1 MESVIFAIVKLIGG
15 LAFFLY
21 GMNEMSGGLKKISGG
36 KLEKTLRKM
45 TDTPIKGLV
54 LGAGITIAIQSS
66 SAMTVML
73 VGLVNSGIL
82 SLSQTVGVIMGSNV
96 GTTLTAW
103 ILSLSGIDGGNIILQ
118 FLKPN
123 NFAPIVALIGIGLIM
138 ISKKAKR
145 RDVGNIM
152 VGFAILM
159 TGMSLMGEAGERMS
173 EMPQFQSVLTAFN
186 NPIIGVLV
194 GAVFTGII
202 QSSAASVGILQALS
216 LTGGIT
222 YNMAIPIIMGQN
234 IGTCVTALISSI
246 GVNKNAKR
254 VSVIHMSFNIIGTVL
269 CMILFYGTNAF
280 YPLAFLDMEIGPFE
294 IAIAHSIFNVFT
306 TFVLLPFSKQLV
318 KIAEKFIPDK
328 EEKQSVAFIDERL
341 INTPALAVFE
351 CGNLTVEMSKIA
363 HQAVLDA
370 MDVTTVKFDPVKAA
384 GILEKEDTIDIY
396 EDKLGTYLVKLSS
409 KELTEA
415 DSHQISKMLHT
426 IGQFERLGD
435 HACNLLKT
443 AEEMNEKEISFSAE
457 ANREIAVA
465 SAAITEI
472 MDIAMTAFEKGDLAL
487 AAKVEPLEQVID
499 KIIADIRSRH
509 IARLKNGVCTIEL
522 GFVLSDLLSNYERV
536 SDHCSNIAV
545 AVIEAEHDSFKA
557 HEYLSGVKN
566 DNNEAFNEEFIA
578 YSKKYA
584 L

>member
-45 TDTPIKGLV
+45 TDTPIKGLI

-82 SLSQTVGVIMGSNV
+82 QLYQTVGVIMGSNI

-103 ILSLSGIDGGNIILQ
+103 ILSLSGIDGGNIFLK
-118 FLKPN
+118 FLKPD
-123 NFAPIVALIGIGLIM
+123 NFAPIVALIGIGFIM
-138 ISKKAKR
+138 ISKKAKK
-145 RDVGNIM
+145 RDIGAIM

-159 TGMSLMGEAGERMS
+159 TGMSLMGDAVEPLS

-194 GAVFTGII
+194 GAIFTGII

-246 GVNKNAKR
+246 GVSKNAKR

-269 CMILFYGTNAF
+269 CMILFYGTNLI
-280 YPLAFLDMEIGPFE
+280 YPLAFLGFEIGPFE

-306 TFVLLPFSKQLV
+306 TIILLPFAKQLV
-318 KIAEKFIPDK
+318 KIAEKSIPEN
-328 EEKQSVAFIDERL
+328 EEKKSVAFIDERL
-341 INTPALAVFE
+341 LNTPSVAVYE
-351 CGNLTVEMSKIA
+351 CGNLTIEMSKIA

-370 MDVTTVKFDPVKAA
+370 IDVLNIYNASKGEK
-384 GILEKEDTIDIY
+384 ILAQEDTIDIY

-409 KELTEA
+409 KEVTEK

-443 AEEMNEKEISFSAE
+443 AEEMNDKEIRFSE
-457 ANREIAVA
+457 QANKEIAVA

-472 MDIAMTAFEKGDLAL
+472 MDITMKAFETGNVAL
-487 AAKVEPLEQVID
+487 ASKVEPLEQVID
-499 KIIADIRSRH
+499 DIIANIRSRH
-509 IARLKNGVCTIEL
+509 IDRLKNGLCTIEL

-545 AVIEAEHDSFKA
+545 AIIESETDSYKA
-557 HEYLSGVKN
+557 HEYLSGVKTD
-566 DNNEAFNEEFIA
+566 DNEDFVEQFNF
-578 YSKKYA
+578 YSKKYS

>member
-82 SLSQTVGVIMGSNV
+82 SLSQTVGVIMGSNI

-103 ILSLSGIDGGNIILQ
+103 ILSLSGIDGGNIVLQ

-138 ISKKAKR
+138 ISKRAKR

-159 TGMSLMGEAGERMS
+159 TGMSLMGDAVEPLS

-328 EEKQSVAFIDERL
+328 DEKQSVAFIDERL

-351 CGNLTVEMSKIA
+351 CGNLTVQK
-363 HQAVLDA
+363 
-370 MDVTTVKFDPVKAA
+370 
-384 GILEKEDTIDIY
+384 EK
-396 EDKLGTYLVKLSS
+396 
-409 KELTEA
+409 
-415 DSHQISKMLHT
+415 
-426 IGQFERLGD
+426 RL
-435 HACNLLKT
+435 
-443 AEEMNEKEISFSAE
+443 
-457 ANREIAVA
+457 
-465 SAAITEI
+465 
-472 MDIAMTAFEKGDLAL
+472 
-487 AAKVEPLEQVID
+487 
-499 KIIADIRSRH
+499 
-509 IARLKNGVCTIEL
+509 
-522 GFVLSDLLSNYERV
+522 
-536 SDHCSNIAV
+536 
-545 AVIEAEHDSFKA
+545 
-557 HEYLSGVKN
+557 
-566 DNNEAFNEEFIA
+566 
-578 YSKKYA
+578 
-584 L
+584 

>member
-1 MESVIFAIVKLIGG
+1 MESVVFAIVKLIGG

-45 TDTPIKGLV
+45 TDTPLKGLV

-82 SLSQTVGVIMGSNV
+82 QLSQTVGVIMGSNV

-103 ILSLSGIDGGNIILQ
+103 ILSLSGIDGGNIFLK
-118 FLKPN
+118 FLKPD

-138 ISKKAKR
+138 MSKRAKK
-145 RDVGNIM
+145 RDIGAIM
-152 VGFAILM
+152 VGFSILM
-159 TGMSLMGEAGERMS
+159 TGMSLMGDAVEPLS
-173 EMPQFQSVLTAFN
+173 EMPQFQSILTAFN
-186 NPIIGVLV
+186 NPLIGVLV

-254 VSVIHMSFNIIGTVL
+254 VSVIHMSFNLIGTAL
-269 CMILFYGTNAF
+269 CLILFYGINAI
-280 YPLAFLDMEIGPFE
+280 YPLAFLGYDIGPFE

-306 TFVLLPFSKQLV
+306 TLILLPFSKQLV
-318 KIAEKFIPDK
+318 KIAEKVIREKD
-328 EEKQSVAFIDERL
+328 EKQDFAFIDERL
-341 INTPALAVFE
+341 LNTPGIAVYE

-363 HQAVLDA
+363 HQAVLEA
-370 MDVTTVKFDPVKAA
+370 IEVTKKYNAVKAEE
-384 GILEKEDTIDIY
+384 ILSKEDKIDVY

-409 KELTEA
+409 KELTEK

-443 AEEMNEKEISFSAE
+443 AEEMNDKEISFSE
-457 ANREIAVA
+457 QANREIAIA
-465 SAAITEI
+465 SEAITEI
-472 MDIAMTAFEKGDLAL
+472 LDITMTAFEKGDIAL
-487 AAKVEPLEQVID
+487 AANVEPLARVID
-499 KIIADIRSRH
+499 DIIANIRSRH
-509 IARLKNGVCTIEL
+509 IDRLKNGVCTIEL
-522 GFVLSDLLSNYERV
+522 GFVLSDLLSNYERI

-545 AVIEAEHDSFKA
+545 AIIESEHDSFKA

-566 DNNEAFNEEFIA
+566 DSNEDFVERFDF
-578 YSKKYA
+578 YSKKYS